1 MKREHAMTL
10 RLDEAELAAL
20 TGKAKKAGMS
30 REAYCRT
37 VLNGSEVMEAPSA
50 DVDQLIHEIRRV
62 GRNVDQ
68 LLTRANTF
76 GFIDTELMHQVLGE
90 AMVAEQKIV
99 DAYTGNG
106 S

>member
-1 MKREHAMTL
+1 MTVAEFL
-10 RLDEAELAAL
+10 R
-20 TGKAKKAGMS
+20 TS
-30 REAYCRT
+30 VRQST
-37 VLNGSEVMEAPSA
+37 VMEAPSA
-50 DVDQLIHEIRRV
+50 DVDQLIREIRRV